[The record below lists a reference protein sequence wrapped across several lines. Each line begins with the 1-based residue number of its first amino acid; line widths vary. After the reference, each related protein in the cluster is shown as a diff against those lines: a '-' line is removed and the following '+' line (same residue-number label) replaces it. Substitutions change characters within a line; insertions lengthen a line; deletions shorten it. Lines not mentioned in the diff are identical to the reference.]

1 MRVCARALWG
11 SKGDE
16 YPLQD
21 AGIVGI
27 LPPSADSLQL
37 WATALRSKGRGRSTG
52 VKEGLA

>member
-1 MRVCARALWG
+1 MRVCARELWG

-27 LPPSADSLQL
+27 LPLSAGSLFSQGPRRC
-37 WATALRSKGRGRSTG
+37 ARQAGAG
-52 VKEGLA
+52 VQG